1 MMHVVTE
8 LLMLHRIIFYRLSL
22 KEAVQQIVLEQIII
36 EFKPT
41 RSANVQAHAH
51 ERILIFTMLP
61 ESANIDD
68 IIIAVIFPVLL
79 ELSVKQRIYPP

>member
-1 MMHVVTE
+1 MHVVTE

-22 KEAVQQIVLEQIII
+22 KEAVQQIVLQQIII
-36 EFKPT
+36 KPT

-51 ERILIFTMLP
+51 ERVLIFTMLP